1 MTSYPYFV
9 YIRSDAPCTEIRCS
23 FRFPGDDTAQ
33 SYSPLSTL
41 ILRAIAMEGART
53 PCGVSTTSFLRGSV
67 GADGRSERASEERN
81 RSGDARAEQC
91 SQLIWNAA
99 IIETRN

>member
-41 ILRAIAMEGART
+41 ILREIAMERGLPAE
-53 PCGVSTTSFLRGSV
+53 FLRLLSYEDLWTV
-67 GADGRSERASEERN
+67 GADGRSERASIVRKESEWRRESSVPN
-81 RSGDARAEQC
+81 
-91 SQLIWNAA
+91 
-99 IIETRN
+99 

>member
-41 ILRAIAMEGART
+41 LLRAIAMERGLPAE
-53 PCGVSTTSFLRGSV
+53 FLRLLSYEDLWV
-67 GADGRSERASEERN
+67 PMAGASERASEERN
-81 RSGDARAEQC
+81 LSGDARAVFPINLEC
-91 SQLIWNAA
+91 GNH
-99 IIETRN
+99 